1 MKDPILYMIQSIVC
15 SGLFLAIYRLLVMQS
30 TGFRVNRIFLLLAM
44 IGACA
49 IPWLQIPVWTVHEP
63 IMDLPLY
70 ENMDGTTDVLLG
82 ANRLTVRWGIVIY
95 VLGVVIMLIRM
106 FMPLFRAMTL
116 KRKEKVI
123 LQGSYFL
130 VICKDIQDAFS
141 SFRTIYL
148 PMIDDKE
155 EERMVIAHE
164 ESHLRH
170 FHIFERW
177 TMELLKAFC
186 WFNPFVWMASRYLVE
201 SQELEVDADV
211 LHQGFDLTEY
221 RKMLLK
227 YAMGGEREWICA
239 FSSHFMKRRLLAMT
253 ECRKV
258 QNIRGLLIIPLFVI
272 AIVFFCFTIK
282 PVELENNVEAVLQ
295 EPTEVVIKGKV
306 IDDKTGYP
314 INGASVIEAGRT
326 NGTIAN
332 KYGEFQLKTSKGRV
346 LQFAMIGYDTRQF
359 KIEELMDSN
368 VEIRMKKH

>member
-49 IPWLQIPVWTVHEP
+49 IPWLQIPVWTVHELV
-63 IMDLPLY
+63 IDLPLY
-70 ENMDGTTDVLLG
+70 ESMEG
-82 ANRLTVRWGIVIY
+82 ASNV
-95 VLGVVIMLIRM
+95 VLGTEHWTIHWGVLIYGLGVIVMLVRM
-106 FMPLFRAMTL
+106 FLPLFRAMTL

-177 TMELLKAFC
+177 TLELLKAFC
-186 WFNPFVWMASRYLVE
+186 WFNPFIWVASRYLVE
-201 SQELEVDADV
+201 SQEMEVDADV

-239 FSSHFMKRRLLAMT
+239 FSSVFMKRRLLAMT
-253 ECRKV
+253 EHRKI
-258 QNIRGLLIIPLFVI
+258 QNMRFWLIVPMLVS
-272 AIVFFCFTIK
+272 ALVCLGFTTK
-282 PVELENNVEAVLQ
+282 PVLVENETI
-295 EPTEVVIKGKV
+295 TESIV
-306 IDDKTGYP
+306 
-314 INGASVIEAGRT
+314 
-326 NGTIAN
+326 TI
-332 KYGEFQLKTSKGRV
+332 KGRV
-346 LQFAMIGYDTRQF
+346 VDEQTGTPIPGVIVMETGTTNGIITDLKGEFSLNTQIEKELKFMMIDYETCKLQVSESMEQP
-359 KIEELMDSN
+359 L
-368 VEIRMKKH
+368 EIKLVKTKE